1 MIEILKSILFGIV
14 QGITEWLP
22 VSSTGHMLLLDE
34 FMTLDVGANCREL
47 FFVLVQLG
55 SVLAVIVLFF
65 NELWPSS
72 RKKWTLWL
80 KIAIASIPAG
90 VLGLLFED
98 YITEKLYG
106 TVTICIALIVY
117 GVLFVVIE
125 RVKQKKGTKHKVNRI
140 DDISFFK
147 AFQMGCFQALALIPG
162 TSRSGSTILGG
173 MLCSVSRP
181 VAAKFSFFM
190 AIPIM
195 VGTSGYK
202 LLKCG
207 FAYNALEIWVL
218 AAGTVTAFLVSLL
231 VIKGLMS
238 FVRSHSFEVFGWY
251 RIALSIVVL
260 IVWLLNR

>member
-125 RVKQKKGTKHKVNRI
+125 RVKQKKEQNTRSTALMTFLFSRHSRWG
-140 DDISFFK
+140 
-147 AFQMGCFQALALIPG
+147 AFRL
-162 TSRSGSTILGG
+162 
-173 MLCSVSRP
+173 
-181 VAAKFSFFM
+181 
-190 AIPIM
+190 
-195 VGTSGYK
+195 
-202 LLKCG
+202 
-207 FAYNALEIWVL
+207 
-218 AAGTVTAFLVSLL
+218 
-231 VIKGLMS
+231 
-238 FVRSHSFEVFGWY
+238 
-251 RIALSIVVL
+251 
-260 IVWLLNR
+260 WL